1 MRCGAADSMK
11 PWSMFGVRDLLAAFV
26 IGSTLLFLSSTA
38 TGEEEASAT
47 QMQGRRIDFASLPL
61 GDAIKTVQGNGMRKL
76 AVFADPYCPYCR
88 TLERRLS
95 EVPDVTIY
103 TFLFPILTAD
113 SKRMAAAIWC
123 ASDRS
128 ATWHAW
134 MLDGR
139 TPLRR
144 VCAGAPLER
153 NLSLAK
159 GLGVRIT
166 PTIIFANGELVT
178 GAIPLDDLKSL
189 LAP

>member
-1 MRCGAADSMK
+1 MI
-11 PWSMFGVRDLLAAFV
+11 GVRNLLAAFV
-26 IGSTLLFLSSTA
+26 IGSTLVFLSPTA

-61 GDAIKTVQGNGMRKL
+61 GDAIKTVQGNGMRKV

-103 TFLFPILTAD
+103 TFLFPILTPD
-113 SKRMAAAIWC
+113 SKRMAAVIWC
-123 ASDRS
+123 ASDRE

-139 TPLRR
+139 TPVRR
-144 VCAGAPLER
+144 VCPGAPLER

-159 GLGVRIT
+159 GLGVKIT